1 LIDAD
6 ALPAFPLMAPRLQGE
21 LTPAGELSIA
31 IWGVGEVGRLTLT
44 PPAGPLVVAPNRI
57 ETADGTA
64 GLYVAQSAPVLA
76 LRGFQPSGLHLPGR
90 GDILVEPRGE
100 DWLIV
105 AGANAAE
112 TTKGLALGVA
122 DIRRE
127 ADAHVRRCDLLP
139 SADPLIRSMVA
150 QAAHASLSSVRHYPD
165 GAFAGLAAGLAYATP
180 ARTYYRD
187 GYWTLQLLLRLAPDI
202 VAEQIELLGRQV
214 QDGGEAPSAVI
225 LSGPHADAFETRRI
239 EQLALA
245 AIHWRAG
252 EWWSDHFDSP
262 LFFVLAVADY
272 VAATGDNA
280 LARRWWPKL
289 AAIFERYVGLIG
301 PRGLPLKP
309 HNDRDWADNVMRE
322 GLVAY
327 DLGLWVGALK
337 GLAQLGKTIAPVV
350 ADAAAKMAQTACAA
364 IDRALWLGDHYVD
377 YVRFDG
383 SAETHLTLDSLTL
396 LRFGAVSE
404 PRALEVLDAVRA
416 RLESRRNAGQPYG
429 DFGMLCVYP
438 PFDRPGEL
446 RAKSAF
452 AYRYHNGADWPWLDG
467 LYAAERLRRGLGG
480 WRYPL
485 TRWWEWSLAQ
495 GWAGAVEYFS
505 PPFGRGSL
513 LQGWSSLPAAVA
525 LADADRV
532 LAGDGDEA

>member
-1 LIDAD
+1 
-6 ALPAFPLMAPRLQGE
+6 MAPRLQGE
-21 LTPAGELSIA
+21 LTPAGELSIG
-31 IWGVGEVGRLTLT
+31 IWGVGEVGRLTLA
-44 PPAGPLVVAPNRI
+44 PPPGPLIVAPNRI

-64 GLYVAQSAPVLA
+64 GLYAAQSAPALA

-90 GDILVEPRGE
+90 GDVLVEPRGE

-112 TTKGLALGVA
+112 TTKGLALGVD

-127 ADAHVRRCDLLP
+127 ADAHVRRCDLMP
-139 SADPLIRSMVA
+139 TADPLVRSMVV
-150 QAAHASLSSVRHYPD
+150 QAAHASLSSVRRYAD
-165 GAFAGLAAGLAYATP
+165 GAFAGLSAGLAYATP

-202 VAEQIELLGRQV
+202 VAEQIEVLARQV
-214 QDGGEAPSAVI
+214 QDSGEAPSAVI
-225 LSGPHADAFETRRI
+225 LSGPHADAFENRRI

-245 AIHWRAG
+245 AIHWRPG

-262 LFFVLAVADY
+262 LFFVLAVAEC
-272 VAATGDNA
+272 VAATGDEA
-280 LARRWWPKL
+280 PARRWWPKL

-301 PRGLPLKP
+301 PHGLPMKP

-337 GLAQLGKTIAPVV
+337 ALAQLGRTIAPVV
-350 ADAAAKMAQTACAA
+350 ADAAKRMAESACAA
-364 IDRALWLGDHYVD
+364 IDQTLWRDDHYAD

-396 LRFGAVSE
+396 LRFGAIPE
-404 PRALEVLDAVRA
+404 ARALQVLDQVRS

-438 PFDRPGEL
+438 PFDRRGEL

-485 TRWWEWSLAQ
+485 MRWWEWSLAQ

-525 LADADRV
+525 LAYADRV